1 MEGPTASPSTTA
13 TPELKAPPAVRL
25 HMTLWLCGWLLLVLP
40 AILGRPLLPIDE
52 TRYVGVAWEMWH
64 QGEFLVPLLNS
75 EPYSHKPPLL
85 FWFIQLGWSVFGVN
99 ELWPRLLPALF
110 SLATVV
116 LTWRVGARL
125 FPQRPGV
132 GLLAGTM
139 LLGSLLWGVFTP
151 ALMFDLLLSFWV
163 LLATYGLMCAANGRA
178 MSGWTLVAF
187 ATGLGL
193 LAKGPVVLLYTV
205 PLALLVPLG
214 GQHPPA
220 LRWYACLA
228 AALLAGTAIALAWAI
243 PAAMR
248 GGPDYAK
255 AIFWSQ
261 SADRMVDSFAHR
273 RPLWW
278 YLPLL
283 PLLLFPW
290 LCWPVLWRGLARLL
304 RRPEPAVRLLLWWLL
319 LVLAIFCLISGKQ
332 VHYLLPLFPAAA
344 LLFARALHEAGA
356 AGGLWQGPPTLVL
369 TGLGVVMLALPY
381 VPLPVPLGRPE
392 GGVGSAARIAAAGRR
407 RGHASARAQHG
418 CHRPRHPALL
428 PDRRRPGHRGDRRH
442 CPDRPLLRSG
452 TGGAQGRRAA
462 TP

>member
-304 RRPEPAVRLLLWWLL
+304 RRPEPAARKVAELQRRDIPVAHIGKHHGGFHFSGRLRAPVTELTEQEAAAWARLHPQGRILAYYREAVPAAEPPPDFVQPFRTRA
-319 LVLAIFCLISGKQ
+319 LVIW
-332 VHYLLPLFPAAA
+332 PAAA
-344 LLFARALHEAGA
+344 WRD
-356 AGGLWQGPPTLVL
+356 GPP
-369 TGLGVVMLALPY
+369 
-381 VPLPVPLGRPE
+381 
-392 GGVGSAARIAAAGRR
+392 
-407 RGHASARAQHG
+407 
-418 CHRPRHPALL
+418 
-428 PDRRRPGHRGDRRH
+428 
-442 CPDRPLLRSG
+442 
-452 TGGAQGRRAA
+452 
-462 TP
+462 